1 MFCVTQ
7 ELRDRQVPTDESLVR
22 TIRSLLLN
30 TNDSLPTIPLS
41 RPKPHVA
48 NVSNT
53 MNASDREA
61 REAEKEK
68 GGETMPPAQTK
79 QVSSKQ
85 VPKKSAPVAKG
96 FTLQEGEDSSS
107 EEDDE
112 SSDSHMETETEP
124 PKKIAIPNVPKQN
137 NKPVSDLLQPERQVK
152 QKVKPPAEKERVV
165 EKRDDDVVQ
174 KKDPQELKRDS
185 QTSSSSSSSSDDDS
199 VSSSSSGSSSSSDS
213 SSSSGSS

>member
-7 ELRDRQVPTDESLVR
+7 ELRDRQVPTDESIVR
-22 TIRSLLLN
+22 TIRNMLLN

-41 RPKPHVA
+41 RPNPRVA

-53 MNASDREA
+53 MNASDRKA
-61 REAEKEK
+61 RAEKEER
-68 GGETMPPAQTK
+68 GGTTPAQTK

-85 VPKKSAPVAKG
+85 VPKKSVVPAAKG
-96 FTLQEGEDSSS
+96 FTLQKGEDSSS
-107 EEDDE
+107 EEEEE
-112 SSDSHMETETEP
+112 SSDAHMETETEP

-137 NKPVSDLLQPERQVK
+137 NKPASNLLQPERQVK
-152 QKVKPPAEKERVV
+152 QKEKPPAEKERVV
-165 EKRDDDVVQ
+165 QKRDDVVQ
-174 KKDPQELKRDS
+174 KKDPPDTS

>member
-7 ELRDRQVPTDESLVR
+7 ELRDRQVPTDESIVR
-22 TIRSLLLN
+22 TIRNLLLN

-41 RPKPHVA
+41 RPNPHVA

-53 MNASDREA
+53 MNASDLET
-61 REAEKEK
+61 REAEKEG
-68 GGETMPPAQTK
+68 GGETMPPAKTK

-107 EEDDE
+107 EENDE

-152 QKVKPPAEKERVV
+152 QKEKPPAEKERVV
-165 EKRDDDVVQ
+165 QKRDDAVQ
-174 KKDPQELKRDS
+174 KKDPPEQKSTS

>member
-7 ELRDRQVPTDESLVR
+7 ELRDRQVPTDESIVR
-22 TIRSLLLN
+22 TIRNLLLN

-41 RPKPHVA
+41 RPNPHVA

-53 MNASDREA
+53 MNASDQKA
-61 REAEKEK
+61 RAEQEER
-68 GGETMPPAQTK
+68 GGTMPPALAK

-107 EEDDE
+107 EEDNE

-137 NKPVSDLLQPERQVK
+137 NKPVSDMLQPERQVK
-152 QKVKPPAEKERVV
+152 QKEKPPAEKERVV
-165 EKRDDDVVQ
+165 QSLDVVQ
-174 KKDPQELKRDS
+174 KKDPQRDKTS
-185 QTSSSSSSSSDDDS
+185 QTSSSSSSSSDDGS

>member
-1 MFCVTQ
+1 MLTRIVIFVLIQFDVFCVTQ

-112 SSDSHMETETEP
+112 SSDSHTETETEP

-137 NKPVSDLLQPERQVK
+137 NKPASDLLQPERQVK

-174 KKDPQELKRDS
+174 KKDPQRAEKRLPNIELFFKLK
-185 QTSSSSSSSSDDDS
+185 
-199 VSSSSSGSSSSSDS
+199 
-213 SSSSGSS
+213 

>member
-1 MFCVTQ
+1 
-7 ELRDRQVPTDESLVR
+7 
-22 TIRSLLLN
+22 
-30 TNDSLPTIPLS
+30 
-41 RPKPHVA
+41 
-48 NVSNT
+48 

-112 SSDSHMETETEP
+112 SSDSHTETETEP

-137 NKPVSDLLQPERQVK
+137 NKPVSDILQPEREAKIRDLQVEVDK

-165 EKRDDDVVQ
+165 QSLDVV
-174 KKDPQELKRDS
+174 KKKETTS
-185 QTSSSSSSSSDDDS
+185 QTSSTSSSSSDDDS
-199 VSSSSSGSSSSSDS
+199 ASSSSSGSSSSGS
-213 SSSSGSS
+213 SSSSSSSSSSWDEPSYNAFICLPSWMF

>member
-112 SSDSHMETETEP
+112 SSDSHTETETEP

-174 KKDPQELKRDS
+174 KKDPTS

-199 VSSSSSGSSSSSDS
+199 ASSSSSGSSSSGS
-213 SSSSGSS
+213 SSSSSSSSSS

>member
-7 ELRDRQVPTDESLVR
+7 ELRHRQVPTDESIVR
-22 TIRSLLLN
+22 TIRNLLLN

-112 SSDSHMETETEP
+112 SSDSHTETETEP

-165 EKRDDDVVQ
+165 GKRDDDVVQ
-174 KKDPQELKRDS
+174 KKDPQRKH
-185 QTSSSSSSSSDDDS
+185 
-199 VSSSSSGSSSSSDS
+199 
-213 SSSSGSS
+213 

>member
-1 MFCVTQ
+1 M
-7 ELRDRQVPTDESLVR
+7 
-22 TIRSLLLN
+22 
-30 TNDSLPTIPLS
+30 
-41 RPKPHVA
+41 A

-112 SSDSHMETETEP
+112 SSDSHTETETEP

-165 EKRDDDVVQ
+165 EKRDDDLVQ
-174 KKDPQELKRDS
+174 KKEKRDS

-199 VSSSSSGSSSSSDS
+199 VSSSSSGSSSSGS
-213 SSSSGSS
+213 SSSSSSSSS

>member
-7 ELRDRQVPTDESLVR
+7 ELRDRQVPTDESIVR

-96 FTLQEGEDSSS
+96 FTLQQGEDSSS

-112 SSDSHMETETEP
+112 SSDSHMEKETEP

-137 NKPVSDLLQPERQVK
+137 NKPASDLLQPERQVK

-174 KKDPQELKRDS
+174 KKDPQRKH
-185 QTSSSSSSSSDDDS
+185 
-199 VSSSSSGSSSSSDS
+199 
-213 SSSSGSS
+213 